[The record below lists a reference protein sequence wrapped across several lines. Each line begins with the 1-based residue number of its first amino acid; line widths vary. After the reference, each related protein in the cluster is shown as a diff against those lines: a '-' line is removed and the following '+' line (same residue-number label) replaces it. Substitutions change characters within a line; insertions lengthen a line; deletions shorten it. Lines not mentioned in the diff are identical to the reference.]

1 MSYYLFLDDERMPG
15 NVTWITMPGDR
26 AYQIVRNYDQFV
38 QHITT
43 NGVPDF
49 VTFDHDLADEHYA
62 AMLRDCQL
70 NSTGQLLFA
79 VAETLVDVDYGVER
93 TGYDCA
99 KWLVDYCADNGYK
112 FPPYTVHSMNPI
124 GSKRITDYITN
135 AKQHLDI

>member
-1 MSYYLFLDDERMPG
+1 MSYYLFLDDERIPG

-79 VAETLVDVDYGVER
+79 VD
-93 TGYDCA
+93 
-99 KWLVDYCADNGYK
+99 
-112 FPPYTVHSMNPI
+112 
-124 GSKRITDYITN
+124 
-135 AKQHLDI
+135 